1 MDVFHQKSFKKNFRK
16 LPQSVKES
24 FQKRMMIFLRD
35 EHDPLLRAHKLNP
48 PWAGYKSIDITGDV
62 RLIYKIE
69 GNVCKLYRIGT
80 HAELYE

>member
-1 MDVFHQKSFKKNFRK
+1 MFFIKKSFKKNFKK

-35 EHDPLLRAHKLNP
+35 EYDPLLRTHKLNP
-48 PWAGYKSIDITGDV
+48 PWVGYKSIDITGDV

-69 GNVCKLYRIGT
+69 GGVCKLYRIGT